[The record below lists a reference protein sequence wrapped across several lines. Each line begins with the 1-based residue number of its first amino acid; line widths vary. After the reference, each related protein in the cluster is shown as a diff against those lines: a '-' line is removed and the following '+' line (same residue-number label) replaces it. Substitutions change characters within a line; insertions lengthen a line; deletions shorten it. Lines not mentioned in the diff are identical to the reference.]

1 MKTTSTKLL
10 ALGVGAAA
18 LCASAL
24 PAMAATYTEPGIT
37 CGAPAGFNPPPGL
50 YFINLDSYGIGQLP
64 GAGAL
69 GPSEQVGVGVAAFA
83 WVPGWNFLGASYAA
97 SVALVGV
104 EVGIKGTN
112 YLRSPY
118 NPDVNPITL
127 SWNLGNGVGISFGEH
142 IYIPVDE
149 QINGSNSPAGV
160 TSAASFEQRI
170 AISYI
175 GNDWVL
181 SANGIIGIVTKDS
194 AGVQGTDY
202 ANLDLTIA
210 RTFGKWELG
219 VVAFGAW
226 DINGGPGTTLQNM
239 VQPNNGNP
247 GKDVQY
253 GAGGLLGYN
262 FGPVDLTL
270 KLTDQFYTRGDSGF
284 PKNDVRFWTTIVI
297 PIWNPAPPPRPV
309 IAKY

>member
-24 PAMAATYTEPGIT
+24 PAMATTYTEPGIT

-50 YFINLDSYGIGQLP
+50 YFINLDSYGIGQTA
-64 GAGAL
+64 AGGL
-69 GPSEQVGVGVAAFA
+69 GPSEELGVGVAAFA
-83 WVPGWNFLGASYAA
+83 WVPGWNFLGATYAA
-97 SVALVGV
+97 SVALIGV
-104 EVGIKGTN
+104 EVGLHNTTF
-112 YLRSPY
+112 LRSPF
-118 NPDVNPITL
+118 NPDVNPIQL
-127 SWNLGNGVGISFGEH
+127 SWNFGNGFGISFGEH
-142 IYIPVDE
+142 IYIPVRE
-149 QINGSNSPAGV
+149 ENNGSASPAGV
-160 TSAASFEQRI
+160 TSAASFEQRV
-170 AISYI
+170 AVSYI

-194 AGVQGTDY
+194 AGGQSPDY

-210 RTFGKWELG
+210 HTFGKWELG
-219 VVAFGAW
+219 VVAYGSW
-226 DINGGPGTTLQNM
+226 DIQTTAENAA
-239 VQPNNGNP
+239 VGR
-247 GKDVQY
+247 GATY

-270 KLTDQFYTRGDSGF
+270 KLTDAFYNAGAFAF